1 MKNCHSHDCHCSQSI
16 FDLKEAKKQA
26 RQRIITQL
34 FIFSRKLFTHVMLL
48 SAHFI
53 VVGGCGVEGR
63 GLGELGGGVLVLEV
77 EGRGEAGQQGPPP
90 GAVGVVGQGAERL
103 ALGRLGAESEHTQA
117 AM

>member
-1 MKNCHSHDCHCSQSI
+1 M
-16 FDLKEAKKQA
+16 F
-26 RQRIITQL
+26 
-34 FIFSRKLFTHVMLL
+34 L

-53 VVGGCGVEGR
+53 VVVGCGVEDG